1 VYKAILIFLSIF
13 IISCSSNDK
22 EDIISDQS
30 LYENNLLEDY
40 ELYERANI
48 HISNNQLNLAL
59 AELKKIEVLFPS
71 SKFANKGMLVT
82 AYINFLKKD
91 YEKTRAIAESY
102 KEYYPGSKDIVYANY
117 LDAMT
122 YYIQLKK
129 PNFSQKNTITALE
142 KFNFILNA
150 YPNSKYEIDI
160 ITKIQIID
168 NNLAANKLFTAKYY
182 LNKQNYNGALI
193 YLKDIFE
200 NYNSS
205 LSIQETIYLIV
216 EIYYLLD
223 EKDLA
228 KYYASVLAYNFP
240 ESSWYERSYNLINN
254 IKNNSNNDKDFFK
267 RYNPVKFFNKKQ
279 EEKNVKIQRID

>member
-30 LYENNLLEDY
+30 LYKNNLLEDY

-59 AELKKIEVLFPS
+59 TELKKIEVLFPS

-150 YPNSKYEIDI
+150 YPNSKYQIDI
-160 ITKIQIID
+160 ITKVQIID
-168 NNLAANKLFTAKYY
+168 NNLAANKLATAKYY
-182 LNKQNYNGALI
+182 LNKQNYNGALV

-200 NYNSS
+200 NHNSS

-216 EIYYLLD
+216 EVYYLFD

-228 KYYASVLAYNFP
+228 RYYASVLAYNFP
-240 ESSWYERSYNLINN
+240 ESDWYKRSYNLINN
-254 IKNNSNNDKDFFK
+254 IKNHSNNDKSWFK
-267 RYNPVKFFNKKQ
+267 RYNPVKIFNKKQ
-279 EEKNVKIQRID
+279 EEENIKIQRID